1 MLLFLENNLMIS
13 NWKTFWVIAV
23 LALILSACGNE
34 QPSREGAKNPAS
46 SNIEGSDED
55 ETESFEINLSDIAA
69 EAAGIKVDIAGYG
82 QMGEVLI
89 LPAEVRFDADRIARI
104 SPQIGGIV
112 RKLYATEGD
121 VVARGERLALL
132 SSRELADLKSDYISA
147 KAASELAQTTLNRE
161 ETLWANKITS
171 QADLLSARATVSAT
185 NASLQAVKNKL
196 KAIGVNSAAINSENN
211 GSNYLVTSPLAGTI
225 VQRSVALG
233 EAVSAEDTSAD
244 PLFTIADDAVVWI
257 DITIFKQDLARVNVG
272 TKVRLVD
279 DNSQPLVL
287 SEIAF
292 ISPIVDQASRTATAR
307 VIVENTEGRLK
318 HGQFVRARINLGEDM
333 SVIRVPQNAV
343 QTVSSTPSIFVPTDS
358 GFKPVPVVTG
368 IERDGYVGILRGLE
382 EGQRYVATGAFT
394 LKSQLEKDSFGA
406 DED

>member
-1 MLLFLENNLMIS
+1 MTS
-13 NWKTFWVIAV
+13 NWKTFSAIAA
-23 LALILSACGNE
+23 LAFILSACGNE
-34 QPSREGAKNPAS
+34 RPSLEGAEYPVS
-46 SNIEGSDED
+46 SNIESSEED
-55 ETESFEINLSDIAA
+55 ETESTEIILSDIAA
-69 EAAGIKVDIAGYG
+69 EAAGIQVDIAGYG
-82 QMGEVLI
+82 QMGEVLT

-132 SSRELADLKSDYISA
+132 ASRELADLKSEYMSA
-147 KAASELAQTTLNRE
+147 KAASELAQTSLNRE
-161 ETLWANKITS
+161 ERLWADKITS
-171 QADLLSARATVSAT
+171 QADLLSARAIYSTT
-185 NASLQAVKNKL
+185 NASLQAIENKL
-196 KAIGVNSAAINSENN
+196 QAVGLNSVDMNSENN
-211 GSNYLVTSPLAGTI
+211 GSDYFVTSPLAGTI

-233 EAVSAEDTSAD
+233 EAVSADNASAE

-257 DITIFKQDLARVNVG
+257 DIAIFKQDLARLNVG
-272 TKVRLVD
+272 SKVRLVD
-279 DNSQPLVL
+279 DNSQPLAL

-307 VIVENTEGRLK
+307 VIVENTEGLLK
-318 HGQFVRARINLGEDM
+318 PGQFVRARINLGKGV

-343 QTVSSTPSIFVPTDS
+343 QLVHSTPSVFVPTDS
-358 GFKPVPVVTG
+358 GFAPIPVVTG
-368 IERDGYVGILRGLE
+368 IEQDGYVSILRGLE
-382 EGQRYVATGAFT
+382 DGQRYVATGAFI